1 MRCFEGAFA
10 NPKSVI
16 TFGTQGTDSAPIQPP
31 RLCVC
36 LTHSFQMDWVLNW
49 NGRSDNAVEDDSSPA
64 ISSNNSSSSSN
75 NSGSSSSSR
84 GLSLGFISISGNNTS
99 VTGSNTSNR
108 NRFGSVATDSDIE
121 SLNSSKH
128 SNGQHGGS
136 TPPPSSSREKR
147 RLSSTSSLDSS
158 SGSDNSYESMDDT
171 STSIKVRMKIYGSSL
186 FEMAIGDAEDGR
198 GKKGLSD
205 EDGNFLQS
213 GHKIAATINRKT
225 AWLLFFFNDHCRCFY
240 LPV

>member
-1 MRCFEGAFA
+1 ME
-10 NPKSVI
+10 
-16 TFGTQGTDSAPIQPP
+16 
-31 RLCVC
+31 
-36 LTHSFQMDWVLNW
+36 WVLNW
-49 NGRSDNAVEDDSSPA
+49 NRKSDNPVEDDSSPA
-64 ISSNNSSSSSN
+64 ISSDNSSSSLN
-75 NSGSSSSSR
+75 NNGSSSSSR
-84 GLSLGFISISGNNTS
+84 GLSLGFISISGNNAS

-108 NRFGSVATDSDIE
+108 NRFGSSVTDSDIE
-121 SLNSSKH
+121 SMNSSKH

-136 TPPPSSSREKR
+136 TPPPTREKR
-147 RLSSTSSLDSS
+147 RLNSTSSLDSS

-225 AWLLFFFNDHCRCFY
+225 AWLLFFSMITVGAFICLYEREKAVVDDTIRLLEYGKITERHD
-240 LPV
+240 